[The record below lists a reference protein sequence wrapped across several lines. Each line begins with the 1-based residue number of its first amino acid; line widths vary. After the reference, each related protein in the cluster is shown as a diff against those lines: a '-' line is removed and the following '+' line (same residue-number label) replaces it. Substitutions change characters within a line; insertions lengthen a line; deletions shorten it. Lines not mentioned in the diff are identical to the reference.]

1 MLRRDDSI
9 FSSEDPCSGE
19 TTPVSR
25 RRGRIPARRFR
36 FLAGE
41 DAFRP
46 ENSAF
51 WQENASSDEKT
62 AFSRRWPR
70 APKIFYTDRI
80 GPASVD
86 SAPDRVL
93 QFADIPRPQV
103 LLAFNTADAVSAV
116 FPHR

>member
-1 MLRRDDSI
+1 MRQGADDKLARMLLHHFVI
-9 FSSEDPCSGE
+9 ISELHA
-19 TTPVSR
+19 
-25 RRGRIPARRFR
+25 RRGRSLSKIER
-36 FLAGE
+36 
-41 DAFRP
+41 
-46 ENSAF
+46 
-51 WQENASSDEKT
+51 Q
-62 AFSRRWPR
+62 
-70 APKIFYTDRI
+70 IFYTDRI